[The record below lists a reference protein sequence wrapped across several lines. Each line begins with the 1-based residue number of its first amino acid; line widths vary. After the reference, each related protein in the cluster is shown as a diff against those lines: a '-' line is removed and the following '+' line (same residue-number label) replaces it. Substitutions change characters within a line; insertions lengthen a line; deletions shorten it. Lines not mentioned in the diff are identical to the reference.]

1 VTDAAAREPASES
14 AGLDLARIRAAAR
27 RLGGIAHATPVLRST
42 LLDAATGA
50 RVLLKMESFQR
61 TGSFKFRGA
70 YNRIAQLSPAERAR
84 GVAAYSSGNHAQA
97 VALAASLVGSTAVI
111 VMPEDAPPEKLDAT
125 RSYGAEVVTYDR
137 YREDRAEVAAALVAE
152 RDLTMVPPYDD
163 LEVMAGQGTAALE
176 LVANAGPV
184 DVLVGPVSGGG
195 LIAGSATAVKGSYP
209 ATRVVGVEPAAADD
223 TRQSLEAGR
232 RITLP
237 EVPRTIADGLQVSA
251 PGELTFE
258 VNRDL
263 VDGIETV
270 TDDEL
275 VEAMVFL
282 FERMKLVVEPSGAAG
297 VAALLAGRIPG
308 VDGKRVGVI
317 VSGGNVAA
325 ERFTR
330 LVGQRP
336 T

>member
-184 DVLVGPVSGGG
+184 DVLVVPVSGGG

-275 VEAMVFL
+275 VGAMVFL

>member
-1 VTDAAAREPASES
+1 MTDAAAREPASES

-275 VEAMVFL
+275 VGAMVFL

>member
-275 VEAMVFL
+275 VGAMVFL

>member
-1 VTDAAAREPASES
+1 MTDAAAREPASES

-184 DVLVGPVSGGG
+184 DVLVVPVSGGG

-275 VEAMVFL
+275 VGAMVFL